1 MENKEKNRSNIYKGI
16 IGEPYVIKVPTKACD
31 QINIFK
37 GKVGEP
43 NLTKVPKNICYIS
56 DVFKRNIGEPNLVKV
71 PAYLCHKTKVIKKE
85 VGESNPTNA
94 SVLNLEELKY
104 SNEKLNIKEDQT
116 SMAQKSYISNIN
128 FHSFQKEVMN
138 YIKNL
143 IHLVKCTEEQKKII
157 ILKSEKVL
165 NKHISRAKIGELII
179 PSYVNPLKNAV
190 AIIYAVLVSNK
201 KMPNITQTEL
211 SKVAGINQSA
221 IAQLYNKYYK
231 FFALKLDFDFQSA
244 QLGRNIISL
253 YIFKLVIDTERD
265 TSDIVLC
272 LKNIILSSDSIREHD
287 ILKKLS
293 ENEIKSLQDIL
304 VNYPDTFIKYFS
316 DLVNI
321 IKLLIIS
328 NKTHKLISADFSI
341 KNFALYLIDEKI
353 NLFLGQHQFV
363 DVIAKIFNYLK
374 KKYPKLFPD
383 RAYTRENEDRED
395 VERTT
400 VIGSR
405 IKLYIMKHIYN
416 GKYFDFEKSIALC
429 PRCLNEKLEINS
441 SFPRLRSK
449 DFHHE
454 GKKIEGFESKRL
466 YRLFI
471 SSRGNPYF
479 LSMLI
484 KKMERRSVLLRC
496 KSHHN
501 IIKAIH
507 FINFKKF
514 ISWENIPNEFPQ
526 DIFEFPAEIIHIL
539 AMICVDNFYKTKAKN
554 LNDRLTIRR
563 GLIHKLKKRYI
574 IELVYRGICPTCGE
588 YNSKD
593 HLPSFHFSHFY
604 ELNEISLKERQ
615 RREGNKISEAY
626 RIFSCSELVREMES
640 QRGGYVCGNCHFVI
654 HTKIELINKI
664 YDDKNIIKAVINDR
678 DRTIKK
684 FEQNLMCHSKLIKEP
699 LKLDMRQESLSLMK
713 YFFALYEIS
722 EEKGEITCLDL
733 EKKLNISRSAI
744 LKFFTKRKK
753 LLEKYGNII
762 PARGRIPLKYYMNDD
777 GKKLVRLMTYF
788 KQYYK
793 NLTS

>member
-1 MENKEKNRSNIYKGI
+1 
-16 IGEPYVIKVPTKACD
+16 
-31 QINIFK
+31 
-37 GKVGEP
+37 
-43 NLTKVPKNICYIS
+43 
-56 DVFKRNIGEPNLVKV
+56 
-71 PAYLCHKTKVIKKE
+71 
-85 VGESNPTNA
+85 
-94 SVLNLEELKY
+94 
-104 SNEKLNIKEDQT
+104 
-116 SMAQKSYISNIN
+116 MAQKSYISNIN
-128 FHSFQKEVMN
+128 IHSFQKEVMN

-143 IHLVKCTEEQKKII
+143 IYLIKCTEEQKKII

-165 NKHISRAKIGELII
+165 NKHISKAEIGELII
-179 PSYVNPLKNAV
+179 PSYANPLKNAA
-190 AIIYAVLVSNK
+190 AIIYAVLVSNE

-211 SKVAGINQSA
+211 SKIAGINQSA

-231 FFALKLDFDFQSA
+231 LFALKLEFDFQSA

-253 YIFKLVIDTERD
+253 YIFKLLMDTERD
-265 TSDIVLC
+265 ISDIVLC

-287 ILKKLS
+287 VLKQLT
-293 ENEIKSLQDIL
+293 ENEIKSLQNIL
-304 VNYPDTFIKYFS
+304 INYPDTFIKYFS
-316 DLVNI
+316 DLIKI

-341 KNFALYLIDEKI
+341 KNFALYLINEKI
-353 NLFLGQHQFV
+353 NLFLGQHQFI
-363 DVIAKIFNYLK
+363 DVIAEIFNYLK
-374 KKYPKLFPD
+374 AKYPKLFPD
-383 RAYTRENEDRED
+383 RAYTIDNEDRED

-405 IKLYIMKHIYN
+405 IKLHIMKHIYN
-416 GKYFDFEKSIALC
+416 GRYFDFKRGIALC
-429 PRCLNEKLEINS
+429 PRCLNEKLQINT

-526 DIFEFPAEIIHIL
+526 DIFELPAEIIHIL
-539 AMICVDNFYKTKAKN
+539 AMICVDNFYKTKAKT
-554 LNDRLTIRR
+554 LNERLPIRR

-574 IELVYRGICPTCGE
+574 IEHVYGGICPTCGE

-593 HLPSFHFSHFY
+593 HLPSFHFSHFH

-615 RREGNKISEAY
+615 RREENKISELY
-626 RIFSCSELVREMES
+626 RTFSCSELVREMES
-640 QRGGYVCGNCHFVI
+640 QKGGYVCGNCHFVI

-664 YDDKNIIKAVINDR
+664 YDDKNVIKAVINDR

-684 FEQNLMCHSKLIKEP
+684 FEQNLICHSKLIKEP
-699 LKLDMRQESLSLMK
+699 LKLDMRQESLGLMK

-722 EEKGEITCLDL
+722 EEKSEITSLDL
-733 EKKLNISRSAI
+733 EEKMNISRSAI
-744 LKFFTKRKK
+744 LKFFTKRKE

-777 GKKLVRLMTYF
+777 GKKIVCLMHYF
-788 KQYYK
+788 IDYYR
-793 NLTS
+793 NLKS